1 MTFFCSLPYFW
12 YDTYHF
18 ICMIGPLLKW
28 TYHQLSNVE
37 RRPLLEYLPSLG
49 RGTAIHLRI
58 GHPYISPADVR
69 PSNGFGS
76 LAYNKDATVVVPAV
90 AAVGRPPPPPPPPPI
105 VRKLHYVLSNCVCM
119 LFLFGW
125 PPCQRSD
132 MTLMEVS
139 QRALDSLYIRNIWL
153 LYIVIFF
160 VNLIWYLYLF
170 WLNKHCLSLCPCHIA
185 QFESLKL
192 YEFPP
197 SLFLNMLLLFK
208 NCTSFVACAPP
219 QIELNVNVLQIWST

>member
-1 MTFFCSLPYFW
+1 MTLFCSLPYFW

-37 RRPLLEYLPSLG
+37 RPPGGHCWNTYLRWVEALRFICGSGTRIFHLRMSGPQMGSGVSRPAG
-49 RGTAIHLRI
+49 GRRGT
-58 GHPYISPADVR
+58 
-69 PSNGFGS
+69 
-76 LAYNKDATVVVPAV
+76 
-90 AAVGRPPPPPPPPPI
+90 PPI
-105 VRKLHYVLSNCVCM
+105 VRKLHYVFSHCVCM

-153 LYIVIFF
+153 LYIAMFF

-170 WLNKHCLSLCPCHIA
+170 WLNKHCLSL
-185 QFESLKL
+185 SLRWRPK
-192 YEFPP
+192 
-197 SLFLNMLLLFK
+197 S
-208 NCTSFVACAPP
+208 SA
-219 QIELNVNVLQIWST
+219 